1 MGGRISERKLAAN
14 RANAQRSTGPKTP
27 DGKRKS
33 SRNAMKHALL
43 SSQVVLENEDRQEL
57 DFLRRDL
64 AAQLSPVGA
73 LEELLVD
80 RIAEGF
86 WRLCRAARVE
96 RALMEDRYRE
106 RMEGADQESK
116 LVTLMGDSEDDDI
129 KQGLERWE
137 ARRPRLALIDM
148 VANETLEKILR
159 YETTIERQTYRALHE
174 LQRLQAAQGRAMA
187 MAPLALDVDITTA
200 TASSRRRPRQ
210 RGTGNDGR

>member
-1 MGGRISERKLAAN
+1 MRKLAAN
-14 RANAQRSTGPKTP
+14 GANARLSTGPRTLE
-27 DGKRKS
+27 GKAKS
-33 SRNAMKHALL
+33 SRNATKHGLL
-43 SSQVVLENEDRQEL
+43 SSQVVLESEDRQEL
-57 DFLRRDL
+57 DSLRRDL

-80 RIAEGF
+80 RIVEGF
-86 WRLCRAARVE
+86 WRLGRAARVE
-96 RALMEDRYRE
+96 RALMEDCYRE
-106 RMEGADQESK
+106 RMDGADRESR
-116 LVTLMGDSEDDDI
+116 LVTLTGGPQDDDI
-129 KQGLERWE
+129 DQRLERWE

-148 VANETLEKILR
+148 IANETLEKIQR

-200 TASSRRRPRQ
+200 TVSSTHRPEQ